1 MAKKTVRDIDL
12 KGKRVVMRV
21 DFNVPLKGG
30 KVTDD
35 TRIRAALETVRY
47 VLGQPGASLIC
58 MSHLGRPKGRDPE
71 QSLTPVAAR
80 FQELLGRE
88 VRLAPDC
95 IGPEVA
101 RMAAELKPGGVLLLE
116 NLRFHA
122 EEEKNDPAF
131 AKQLAALG
139 DVYVNDAFG
148 TAHRAHASTE
158 GIARYLPAVAG
169 FLMDKEIKFLGDV
182 VEKPKRPFVAIIGGA
197 KVSTKIAVLEHLL
210 PKVDCLVIGG
220 AMAYTFLKA
229 QGHKVGKSLV
239 EDEFLDTAK
248 SLLAKAGKV
257 EVILP
262 VDHLVAAEF
271 AETAKAVE
279 VHGID
284 IPDGMIG
291 MDIGTKTLERITT
304 QVSRAAT
311 VVWNGPLG
319 VSEFPAFAGGTHGV
333 AKAVAACKGVTVV
346 GGGDSVAAVN
356 QFGLADK
363 MTHVSTGGGASL
375 EFLEGKVLPGV
386 AILKD

>member
-1 MAKKTVRDIDL
+1 VGD
-12 KGKRVVMRV
+12 
-21 DFNVPLKGG
+21 
-30 KVTDD
+30 
-35 TRIRAALETVRY
+35 
-47 VLGQPGASLIC
+47 
-58 MSHLGRPKGRDPE
+58 
-71 QSLTPVAAR
+71 
-80 FQELLGRE
+80 
-88 VRLAPDC
+88 
-95 IGPEVA
+95 EVA
-101 RMAAELKPGGVLLLE
+101 RMAKALKPGEVLLLE

-131 AKQLAALG
+131 ARQLAALG

-158 GIARYLPAVAG
+158 GIARYLPSVAG

-182 VEKPKRPFVAIIGGA
+182 VEKPGRPFVAIIGGA

-210 PKVDCLVIGG
+210 PKVDTLVIGG

-229 QGHKVGKSLV
+229 QGRKVGKSLV
-239 EDEFLDTAK
+239 EDEFLDTAR

-257 EVILP
+257 EVLLP
-262 VDHLVAAEF
+262 VDHVAGAEF
-271 AETAKAVE
+271 SEKAAAVA
-279 VHGID
+279 VDALD

-291 MDIGTKTLERITT
+291 MDIGKKTLERITAK
-304 QVSRAAT
+304 VARAAT

-319 VSEFPAFAGGTHGV
+319 VSEFPAFAAGTQGV
-333 AKAVAACKGVTVV
+333 ARAVAACKGVTVV

-386 AILKD
+386 AVLQG